1 MKHVFT
7 SFLFAASCG
16 VPVANAATFTVTS
29 LADSGTGS
37 LRASVAA
44 ANSAIGIDT
53 IRFQA
58 GLAGTIV
65 LAGEILISDSLVVE
79 GPGAEALALSGAGG
93 QRIFMLDR
101 ASGNRTTT
109 VLSGL
114 AFEDGHAGDGGAIFG
129 EDENLVV
136 RDAIFRNNRSTSRG
150 GAIRLAAGDLTL
162 EEVAL
167 LYNEAGPGNNDT
179 GGAVYHGNGTFQM
192 KRCIVQGNRAGHGG
206 GLYLGTPAPQVVIED
221 SAFLDNASYFAG
233 GAISAGTT
241 MPSFRVSRSSFVGN
255 STQEPLGAAITYG
268 GSTSPGTVPGVIE
281 NSTFSGNF
289 TPHSSGRGI
298 VAINSGTLHLR
309 NSTLAHNRTATVG
322 PAAPG
327 HGGAVWV
334 GGAILHVESTLFAH
348 NEHGPAGSFS
358 RVDISPA
365 SSPTRTVHVTRSL
378 LHTTPAAGLINGVD
392 SNNLFDT
399 DARLLP
405 LAVEGSGITAIHPIP
420 HDSPA
425 IDAGSNPASLA
436 TDQRGPG
443 HPRTVDLATCRH
455 PSLART
461 DIGAYEYRTDT
472 IYCHGFEP

>member
-7 SFLFAASCG
+7 TFLFAASSC

-29 LADSGTGS
+29 LADGGSGS
-37 LRASVAA
+37 LRAAVAA
-44 ANSAIGIDT
+44 ANAAPGTDT

-79 GPGAEALALSGAGG
+79 GPGAEALVLSGAGS

-101 ASGNRTTT
+101 TTGNRTTT

-114 AFEDGHAGDGGAIFG
+114 AFEDGRAGDGGAIYG

-136 RDAIFRNNRSTSRG
+136 RNAIFRNNGSVSRG
-150 GAIRLAAGDLTL
+150 GAIRLAPGDLTL
-162 EEVAL
+162 EDVAL
-167 LYNEAGPGNNDT
+167 VDNEAGPGNNDT
-179 GGAVYHGNGTFQM
+179 GGAVYHGNGAFQM

-221 SAFLDNASYFAG
+221 SVFLENASYFAG

-255 STQEPLGAAITYG
+255 STEQPLGAAISYG
-268 GSTSPGTVPGVIE
+268 GSSSPGTSPGVIE

-289 TPHSSGRGI
+289 TPHSNGRGI
-298 VAINSGTLHLR
+298 VAVNSGTLHLR
-309 NSTLAHNRTATVG
+309 NSTLAHNRTATAG
-322 PAAPG
+322 TASAND
-327 HGGAVWV
+327 GGAVWV
-334 GGAILHVESTLFAH
+334 GGAIVHIESTLFAH
-348 NEHGPAGSFS
+348 NEHGPEGSSS
-358 RVDISPA
+358 RVDISPS
-365 SSPTRTVHVTRSL
+365 SSPMRTVHVTRSL
-378 LHTTPAAGLINGVD
+378 LHTLPAAGLINGAD
-392 SNNLFDT
+392 SGNLFDT

-405 LAVEGSGITAIHPIP
+405 LAVEGSGIAPVHPIP

-443 HPRTVDLATCRH
+443 HPRTVDLVACRH
-455 PSLART
+455 PSFART

-472 IYCHGFEP
+472 IFCHGFEP